1 MTVSLSDYYQLD
13 PIARGQ
19 LFKLIKEKENLSFQK
34 IAKKIG
40 KSAPFVVN
48 SVRLLELPEAIK
60 DGVWGGLI
68 SEGHARSLLRINDI
82 NECIEIYKIVLKT
95 HASVRETEELVRRK
109 VKDKPQTLD
118 EEKVKKILEYLEKVF
133 RKKFGKITVKERKTG
148 VRIIL
153 EEKS

>member
-1 MTVSLSDYYQLD
+1 VNVALSDYRKLD

-19 LFKLIKEKENLSFQK
+19 LFKLVKEKESLSFQK

-82 NECIEIYKIVLKT
+82 KECIEIYKTILKT
-95 HASVRETEELVRRK
+95 HASVRETEELVRQK
-109 VKDKPQTLD
+109 VKNKPQILN

-133 RKKFGKITVKERKTG
+133 EKKFGKIAIKERKTG

-153 EEKS
+153 EEK